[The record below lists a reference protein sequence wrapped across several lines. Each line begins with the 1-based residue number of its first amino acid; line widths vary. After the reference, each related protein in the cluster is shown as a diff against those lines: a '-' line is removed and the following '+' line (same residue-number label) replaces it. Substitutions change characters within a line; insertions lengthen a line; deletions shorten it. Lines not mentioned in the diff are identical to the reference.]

1 MAEFNYKIANG
12 RNRAL
17 VCYCATD
24 DGATMRDAIAAV
36 FAAQNIDV
44 EPFIDDGSETVWT
57 IANVVRLVY
66 SEPKTSLNIALH
78 YADKIKRLKVGGEFR
93 NVCVGVYFYN
103 QPDPPEPE
111 IVFVPTDELG
121 NPIGEPVYEESE
133 SEPTPS
139 VPDWVCA
146 ALQKELGGVYGAS
159 SFVVPSDVTAF
170 ELEVE

>member
-24 DGATMRDAIAAV
+24 DGATMRDTIAAV

-66 SEPKTSLNIALH
+66 SEPKTSLNIALQ

-93 NVCVGVYFYN
+93 DVCVGVYCYD
-103 QPDPPEPE
+103 QPAPPPEPE
-111 IVFVPTDELG
+111 PGPDD
-121 NPIGEPVYEESE
+121 PEP
-133 SEPTPS
+133 EPQPEPPS
-139 VPDWVCA
+139 ITSLVCD
-146 ALQKELGGVYGAS
+146 ALRDTFGGVYGAS
-159 SFVVPSDVTAF
+159 SFVVPNSVIEFT
-170 ELEVE
+170 LEVD